1 MKKHSCK
8 DCLIM
13 SEAAKSLSPED
24 FEILESNAVQVLFK
38 KGEVILKQGAIS
50 TNVAFLKSGLV
61 KIHMQ
66 GPVNE
71 KILRIIKAPSYL
83 GITTTFGVKLNQF
96 SATALE
102 ATTVCFID
110 SNIFREFIYKN
121 GKFAHEIIIELCNNE
136 LYDYQKSVSLSQKQ
150 IPGLVAETLL
160 CMSDKIFNNDKF
172 CFPLTRN
179 EMSDMIGTTRESIS
193 RVLTEFSNDKIIEL
207 HGSEISILNKEL
219 LIQISEKG

>member
-172 CFPLTRN
+172 CFPHTRN
-179 EMSDMIGTTRESIS
+179 EKSDMIGTTRESIS